1 MTLIHVCTYIANVRY
16 RTIEHRRFCLCN
28 YVALDR
34 GTFDEEYTVDRIAR
48 DIAPY
53 WDDVGIQ
60 LNVKRLNNIKAN
72 NNPTEHK
79 FKEMLRTWLSK
90 QTCSKRE
97 VYVKLHE
104 ALIDIELIAAAG
116 KFKEKVNKVLNFVI

>member
-1 MTLIHVCTYIANVRY
+1 MQAVY
-16 RTIEHRRFCLCN
+16 HRRFCLCN

-34 GTFDEEYTVDRIAR
+34 GTFDEEYKDNRIAR

-60 LNVKRLNNIKAN
+60 LDVQHLNNIKTN

-79 FKEMLRTWLSK
+79 FKEMLQTWLKK

-97 VYVKLHE
+97 VYMKLHK
-104 ALIDIELIAAAG
+104 ALVEIELIAPAEQ
-116 KFKEKVNKVLNFVI
+116 FKIKVNKVLNFVI

>member
-1 MTLIHVCTYIANVRY
+1 M
-16 RTIEHRRFCLCN
+16 CN
-28 YVALDR
+28 CVALDR
-34 GTFDEEYTVDRIAR
+34 GTFDQEYTDDRIAR

-60 LNVKRLNNIKAN
+60 LGVRHLNGIKTN

-79 FKEMLRTWLSK
+79 FKEMLQTWLSK
-90 QTCSKRE
+90 QTCSKHE

-116 KFKEKVNKVLNFVI
+116 KFKDKVCEVLKIVI